1 MKKFSAFLCSFFMA
15 LAGIGFAIG
24 TSEPSNSVSYKT
36 LNAAPVLH
44 WAPNATLPLDL
55 KLDLEKKYTNSND
68 TKELEVI
75 HDTIYKDKIVHDTI
89 YKDKIVYKYRTRKV
103 SSTIPRAEAKRL
115 GDSIPAIIPDTFVA
129 DVDVGREE
137 HPTDT
142 IGPPKESIILT
153 VGGEVV
159 YKRQ

>member
-55 KLDLEKKYTNSND
+55 KLDLEKKYTNGND

-75 HDTIYKDKIVHDTI
+75 HDTI

-115 GDSIPAIIPDTFVA
+115 GDSIPAIIPDTPVA

>member
-55 KLDLEKKYTNSND
+55 KLDLEKKYTNGSD
-68 TKELEVI
+68 TKELKV
-75 HDTIYKDKIVHDTI
+75 VHDTI
-89 YKDKIVYKYRTRKV
+89 YKDSIVYKYRTRVVK
-103 SSTIPRAEAKRL
+103 STIPRVEAKRL
-115 GDSIPAIIPDTFVA
+115 GDSIPAINPDEFIA
-129 DVDVGREE
+129 KEVDVGREKYT
-137 HPTDT
+137 TDT
-142 IGPPKESIILT
+142 IGPPKASIILT
-153 VGGEVV
+153 VDGEEV
-159 YKRQ
+159 YKR

>member
-55 KLDLEKKYTNSND
+55 KLDLEKKYTNGND

-75 HDTIYKDKIVHDTI
+75 HDTI

-142 IGPPKESIILT
+142 IGPPKESITLT

>member
-55 KLDLEKKYTNSND
+55 KLDLEKKYTNGND

-75 HDTIYKDKIVHDTI
+75 HDTI